1 MNQININIM
10 IEMIIEHIVELIA
23 KLKIKFEMAYVVKRD
38 SLIMP
43 QIRLIER
50 NPQSLLVAHSLV
62 ARKIT
67 NSLNRYP
74 LITSK
79 RLSPT

>member
-1 MNQININIM
+1 M

-43 QIRLIER
+43 QIRLMER

-62 ARKIT
+62 AREIT